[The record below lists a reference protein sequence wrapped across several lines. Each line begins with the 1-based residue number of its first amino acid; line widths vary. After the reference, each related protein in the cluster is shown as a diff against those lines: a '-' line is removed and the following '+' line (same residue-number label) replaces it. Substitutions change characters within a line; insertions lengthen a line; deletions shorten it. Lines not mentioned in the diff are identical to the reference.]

1 MIVFDQAIGND
12 QTMGQKPKHNRFED
26 IARHAGVGTAT
37 VDRVLNER
45 GGVSVKTMK
54 KVLYS
59 ARTLGTRRVLPEI
72 DQRTLRIEAV
82 LARKHSAY
90 YDRLAKAFQMA
101 ASFANVPVTVYRTH
115 IDDDAPDKL
124 AAHVRDVASYRDG
137 IIIYGNNH
145 PNVAAQISALAH
157 QVPVLTI
164 STDIL
169 HSNRHSHVGI
179 NDIGAGQSAAKLC
192 EAICRGGGQVLVI
205 APEKHAQSLQ
215 DRFGGFTEFFNV
227 MGKRDQLVIIKREPI
242 LDHTLSKIRNIVR
255 QNPNIR
261 ALYSTTNDDM
271 LEMLFK
277 SLQSDTQNFDFVK
290 IVHDLDKETI
300 THLRSGLIDIVI
312 DSNPA
317 RQVLRAIEIISAHHG
332 MATESISEL
341 VDFQIFTSDNIPE
354 SYF

>member
-1 MIVFDQAIGND
+1 MIKY
-12 QTMGQKPKHNRFED
+12 MKQKPKNNRFED

-45 GGVSVKTMK
+45 GGVSIKTMK
-54 KVLYS
+54 KVLDS

-72 DQRTLRIEAV
+72 GQRTLRIEAV

-101 ASFANVPVTVYRTH
+101 TSFANIPVTVYRTH
-115 IDDDAPDKL
+115 IEDDAPDKL
-124 AAHVRDVASYRDG
+124 AAHLRNIASYRDG

-145 PNVAAQISALAH
+145 PDIAAQINALEGV
-157 QVPVLTI
+157 VPVLTI
-164 STDIL
+164 STDIP
-169 HSNRHSHVGI
+169 HSKRHSHVGI

-192 EAICRGGGQVLVI
+192 EAICRSGGQVLVI

-215 DRFGGFTEFFNV
+215 DRFGGFTDFFKT
-227 MGKRDQLVIIKREPI
+227 MGKKDQLVIIKREPI
-242 LDHTLSKIRNIVR
+242 FDHTLSKIRNIVL

-271 LEMLFK
+271 LEMLLK
-277 SLQSDTQNFDFVK
+277 SRQDETQNFDFVK
-290 IVHDLDKETI
+290 IVHDLDSQTI

-317 RQVLRAIEIISAHHG
+317 RQVLRAIEIISAYHG
-332 MATESISEL
+332 MASDSISEL

>member
-1 MIVFDQAIGND
+1 MIVFNQAIGNVRYMESK
-12 QTMGQKPKHNRFED
+12 TKNNRFED

-45 GGVSVKTMK
+45 GGVSIKTMK
-54 KVLYS
+54 KVLDS

-82 LARKHSAY
+82 LSRKHSAY

-101 ASFANVPVTVYRTH
+101 ASFANIPVTVYRTH

-124 AAHVRDVASYRDG
+124 VAHLRDIAGYRDG

-145 PNVAAQISALAH
+145 PDIAAQIDALSGI
-157 QVPVLTI
+157 VPVLTI

-169 HSNRHSHVGI
+169 GSNRHSHVGI

-215 DRFGGFTEFFNV
+215 DRFGGFTDFFNA
-227 MGKRDQLVIIKREPI
+227 MGKQDQLVVIKREPI
-242 LDHTLSKIRNIVR
+242 LDHTLSKIRNTVL

-271 LEMLFK
+271 LEMLIK
-277 SLQSDTQNFDFVK
+277 SSQGEAQSFNFVK
-290 IVHDLDKETI
+290 IVHDLDDETI

-332 MATESISEL
+332 MASESISEL

-354 SYF
+354 TYF